1 MIALGI
7 AKRKAGADLK
17 IQTKYRFFEI

>member
-1 MIALGI
+1 MIALDI
-7 AKRKAGADLK
+7 AKWKAGADLK